1 MDNLEIKFRT
11 ADKVEVLLQMGG
23 RHGSFIFFVIAQDK
37 KVLSK
42 SHLQEAMGKLEP
54 PIKFRLADRTE
65 ALIQKVVES
74 MRGR

>member
-1 MDNLEIKFRT
+1 MRILY
-11 ADKVEVLLQMGG
+11 
-23 RHGSFIFFVIAQDK
+23 FFWVVAQEK

-42 SHLQEAMGKLEP
+42 VHLQEAMGKLEP

-65 ALIQKVVES
+65 VLIQNVVES

>member
-1 MDNLEIKFRT
+1 M
-11 ADKVEVLLQMGG
+11 
-23 RHGSFIFFVIAQDK
+23 IAQDK

-65 ALIQKVVES
+65 ALIQKVVEP